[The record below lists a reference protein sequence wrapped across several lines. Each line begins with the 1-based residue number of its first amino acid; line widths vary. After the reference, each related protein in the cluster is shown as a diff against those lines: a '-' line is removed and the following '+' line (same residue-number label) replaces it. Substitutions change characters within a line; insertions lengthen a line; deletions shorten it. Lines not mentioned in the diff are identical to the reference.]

1 MKQNMRKLW
10 TVAVLL
16 LMCGWLYAGAKEGI
30 PARPMPQRLVN
41 DMAGVFS
48 KATQAQL
55 EDSLRRLSNTT
66 SNQIVIVT
74 VNDLGGYTPNEFAT
88 EIGDRWGVGQKKE
101 DNGVVILIKPKTGLS
116 KGQVYIATGR
126 GLEGAL
132 PDVFCNR
139 IVRDKMLPH
148 LKHGN
153 NYTAA
158 TWAALEV
165 IMPVCRGEYSYETYQ
180 DDESIGIGG
189 IVLVIFIFLL
199 LFGARG
205 LFFFPF
211 GSFTSGRSSGFGG
224 GWGGFG
230 GGSFGGGGAGGS
242 W

>member
-1 MKQNMRKLW
+1 
-10 TVAVLL
+10 
-16 LMCGWLYAGAKEGI
+16 
-30 PARPMPQRLVN
+30 
-41 DMAGVFS
+41 
-48 KATQAQL
+48 
-55 EDSLRRLSNTT
+55 
-66 SNQIVIVT
+66 
-74 VNDLGGYTPNEFAT
+74 
-88 EIGDRWGVGQKKE
+88 
-101 DNGVVILIKPKTGLS
+101 
-116 KGQVYIATGR
+116 
-126 GLEGAL
+126 
-132 PDVFCNR
+132 
-139 IVRDKMLPH
+139 MLPH

-165 IMPVCRGEYSYETYQ
+165 IIPVCRGEYSYETYQ